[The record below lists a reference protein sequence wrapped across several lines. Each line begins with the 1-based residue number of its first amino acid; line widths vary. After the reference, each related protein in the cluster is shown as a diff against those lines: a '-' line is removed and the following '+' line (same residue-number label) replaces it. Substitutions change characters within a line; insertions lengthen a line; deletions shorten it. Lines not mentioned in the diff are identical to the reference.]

1 MTARSPDRLI
11 AGPRDRAQR
20 SGTPAPDLPD
30 PAPHLARRLISVADD
45 QKLRDYLN
53 RVTVQLKQARARL
66 HELDEPIAIVGMACR
81 YPGDV
86 QSPDD
91 LWRLVD
97 EGRDAVTGFPAN
109 RGWDL
114 DALYDPDPATT
125 GTSYVRESGFVH
137 DADEFD
143 AEFFGISPREA
154 QAMDPQQRLLLE
166 SAWEVL
172 ENAGIRP
179 GPLRGSATGVF
190 VGIMAQEYGPSLLN
204 PSLDAVDGYLVTGN
218 QLSVAS
224 GRISYTFGFEGPAM
238 TVDTACSS
246 SLVCVHLAAQA
257 LRNRECDLALAGG
270 VAVLSTPGFFI
281 DFSRQRGLAADGRCK
296 AFAASADGTSWSEG
310 VGMLALMR
318 LSDAERRGHRVL
330 AVIRGSAVN
339 QDGASSQLSAP
350 NGPSQQRVIRH
361 ALADARLTPA
371 DVDAVEAHGTGT
383 PLGDPIEA
391 HALLSTYGQDRPAD
405 QPPLY
410 LGSLK
415 SNIGHTQAAAGVG
428 GIIKSVMAMRHGVL
442 PRTLHVDAPTP
453 HVDWAEGAVDLLT
466 EARPWP
472 ETDRPRRAAVSSFG
486 ISGTN
491 AHIILEQAPPAAAD
505 DQETEPGDSPVA
517 AGVADDTDV
526 TAPSS
531 LWVLSGGT
539 EQAVRDQAA
548 RLLAHVTGALAA
560 DPALRPADIGFSLAD
575 TRTHFDRRA
584 AVAGGH
590 EELLSGLAALAEGRR
605 DVGRVPAS
613 DPRPVFVFP
622 GQGSQWVGMATEL
635 AATSSVFAESLDAC
649 ERALAPFVD
658 WSLTD
663 ALSDPELLERV
674 DVVQPV
680 LFAVMVSLARLWEFH
695 GVVPAAVVGHSQ
707 GEIAAAVV
715 AGALSLDDGARV
727 VTLRSK
733 AIGELLSGHG
743 AMMSIAAS
751 ASRAAEL
758 IAQTGEAAGTT
769 EGRDPTERVGV
780 AVVNGPASVVL
791 AGEPHA
797 LTLIAATCADQGIRH
812 RLLPVDYASHSPQV
826 ATIEERLLT
835 DLKTITP
842 RPSTTPFYSTVT
854 GTLLDTTE
862 LDAAYWYRNL
872 RQTVLFHDTTR
883 TIADS
888 GSRVFIEISPHPVL
902 TSGIQDTLA
911 EHAPDAAAF
920 GTLRRHNGGLGRF
933 LAAVGESYT
942 HGLTPDWSTVFGDRP
957 RRVDLPTYAFQ
968 RRRHWLD
975 PVASA
980 DPTQLGLAVTGH
992 PLLGAV
998 VHAADSDT
1006 VLFTGRV
1013 SLTADSWL
1021 DDHQVFGTVLVP
1033 GAALVELAVHAGDH
1047 VGASVLDEL
1056 VIEAPLVLTPDR
1068 PRRLQVSVGA
1078 ESDGTRTIA
1087 VHSQADQDPAEW
1099 TLHATGTLGMGTST
1113 STSTGTG
1120 TGTGTGTSTGTGTGT
1135 GAATGAGSHEPFV
1148 WPPERASELD
1158 PAAMYDTL
1166 ADLGLTYGPLFQ
1178 GVRAAWRAGDALYA
1192 EVVLGEEATTGF
1204 GIHPALVDAALHT
1217 YAHEA
1222 FSDGAVRLP
1231 FAWSGVRL
1239 HATGATTLRVR
1250 LTPTG
1255 DNTVNL
1261 HATDPTGQPVLT
1273 IDALTTR
1280 PIAPDQLATAAR
1292 APGQETLYEESW
1304 TATTLTA
1311 AETATLFA
1319 ADDVLNGAE
1328 PGDGVV
1334 VLDVPATP
1342 GEPLSATRTA
1352 VHRVLDVLRRW
1363 LTEELCAES
1372 TLAVVTHGHLD
1383 ADPAASAVWGLVRSA
1398 QSEHPGRIVLVD
1410 AVSEAGPPT
1419 NLTTLVPA
1427 ALALGEPQLALR
1439 SDEVLVPRL
1448 ARFAPPGDPTPA
1460 PASEPTSDPT
1470 RWRADGT
1477 VLVTGGTG
1485 TLATLA
1491 ARHLVTVHGV
1501 RHLLLTSRRGIAAA
1515 GAPEL
1520 VAELEEL
1527 GASVTVA
1534 ACDVGDRDAVA
1545 ALLASIPTEHP
1556 LTAVV
1561 HTAGVL
1567 DDGLV
1572 TSLTEAMTEAVL
1584 RPKADAA
1591 WHLHELTR
1599 DLDLS
1604 AFVLYSSL
1612 SGLIGG
1618 PGQANY
1624 AAANSFLDALAR
1636 HRTELGL
1643 PAVSLA
1649 WGLWADASAMTGQLS
1664 DLDHRRLTRT
1674 GLAPID
1680 GKAGM
1685 AAFDAALALGRPVVA
1700 ITPLDREAL
1709 RAADPVPALFRG
1721 LVRSTRRRATG
1732 GASDA
1737 GPLAD
1742 RLLRRPPAEQREA
1755 LLTVVREQVAHVLGH
1770 TDAAAVPIGQ
1780 AFRDLG
1786 FDSLTSV
1793 ELRNR
1798 LTKATGTRLPAT
1810 LVFDHPTPEALA
1822 LFLGARLGL
1831 GETRTIEA
1839 APATATDEPLAI
1851 VGMACRFPGDVRT
1864 PEELW
1869 QLLESG
1875 TEALSD
1881 LPGDR
1886 GWDLGRLRDDPASPE
1901 AVAIFRGGFLH
1912 DAAEF
1917 DPSFFGIS
1925 PREATVVDPQQRLL
1939 LETVWEAMER
1949 AGIDPASLRGS
1960 NTGVFAGS
1968 MHRDYSARFTGS
1980 PDGYDEVLGTSNAGG
1995 VVSGRISYT
2004 FGFEGPAVTLDT
2016 ACSSSLVAMHMAGQS
2031 LRSGECDLALAGGV
2045 TVMSTPE
2052 TLQEFSR
2059 QRGLSADG
2067 RCKAFAAGADGT
2079 ILSEGVG
2086 VLLLERLSDAQ
2097 RNGHRVLAVLRG
2109 SAVNQ
2114 DGASNGLTAPNG
2126 PAQERVIRRAL
2137 ANAGLTAAD
2146 IDVVEAHGTGTTL
2159 GDPIEAQALLATY
2172 GQDRPEDQPVL
2183 VGSLK
2188 SNIGHTQA
2196 AAGVGGV
2203 IKMVEALRRGVVPK
2217 TLHVDEP
2224 SPHVEWDSGAVELL
2238 TENRTWPDTGRLRR
2252 AGVSSF
2258 GISGTN
2264 AHVIVE
2270 QAPEVDLPTP
2280 APSGAV
2286 VPWVLSG
2293 RTDEAV
2299 REQAARLTE
2308 WVGKSPE
2315 LDLAGA
2321 GLTLATAR
2329 SRFERGAVAVGADRE
2344 ELLSALAEITDGHT
2358 PLVGPAGSG
2367 VAMLFAGQGGQRFGM
2382 GQELYATYPVF
2393 ATAVDDA
2400 LTAIDK
2406 ELTGHVDHPVRDVLL
2421 GDTNPDL
2428 LNQTVYTQTT
2438 LFAIEIGLYRLLESW
2453 GTRPDWLVGH
2463 SIGEIAAAHIA
2474 GVFSL
2479 EDAARLV
2486 AARGRLMQA
2495 LPEGGV
2501 MAAIEAAE
2509 ADVIPLLDD
2518 AVGIAA
2524 VNGPTSVVISGTHTA
2539 AERVTTHFENTGHR
2553 VKRLTVSHAFHSPL
2567 MEPMLDDFA
2576 GIVEGLTFHEPSIPI
2591 VSTVTGLPVE
2601 SDTLTDPGYW
2611 VRHVRNTVRFHDAIA
2626 HLADQHIGG
2635 YIEIGPSGVLV
2646 AQTQQILDAT
2656 GHEGPL
2662 VLPTLRA
2669 GQPEAHT
2676 TLTALGQ
2683 LHLAGTGTTPDWQTV
2698 FANRTTLTDL
2708 PTYPFQRQRYWLN
2721 APTPGDRSGS
2731 GTGHPLLASVVDV
2744 ADSGSLV
2751 LSGRLSTATHPWLT
2765 DHLVLGSVVVP
2776 GSAWIEVALYAAGQS
2791 GATTLQ
2797 ELVIER
2803 PLVINEDESV
2813 RLQVHIGTD
2822 DAGVRSIS
2830 IHSRPDDED
2839 TTWTRH
2845 ATGVLGTEP
2854 PPPADTFTQWP
2865 PAGATA
2871 QDPDQLYTALAESGL
2886 LYGPVFQ
2893 GVEAFWRRGD
2903 ELFAEVALP
2912 EAAEADGFGIHPA
2925 LLDAALHPRA
2935 HDVLADGGV
2944 QLPFAWS
2951 GVRLDT
2957 AGATRLRVRLAPAG
2971 DDGVSLQAA
2980 DITGAPVLTVESV
2993 TARPVAVEQLSA
3005 PGGQS
3010 EGALLEL
3017 TWSALSVPTTAA
3029 SVVVTPLAD
3038 ALVST
3043 EPLDGVVVLDAG
3055 DVSHTG
3061 DDEEASGSGAPADVP
3076 TVVRAA
3082 TAQVLDLLRRWL
3094 AAPHLE
3100 GTRLVVR
3107 TTGAVA
3113 VEPAESPDLVT
3124 ATVWG
3129 LVRSAQSEHP
3139 GRIVLLD
3146 GEKGTETDLASVLSS
3161 DEHQVAV
3168 RGGRL
3173 LRPRLVPLPVPVP
3186 DGAAPWTT
3194 EGTVLI
3200 TGGTGSLG
3208 AATARHLVH
3217 HHGIR
3222 HLLLTSRR
3230 GPHAEGATELHT
3242 ELTRAGAHITITACD
3257 TTDPSQLADLLTTIP
3272 THTPLT
3278 AIIHTAGTLDD
3289 SVITTMTPT
3298 QLHDVLRPKVDAA
3311 WNLHHQTQ
3319 HLNLT
3324 AFVLYSSV
3332 AGVLGTPGQANYAAA
3347 NSFLDALAQHRTTH
3361 HQPATSIAWG
3371 LWADTSGMTRHL
3383 SDTDRSRLTRN
3394 GLGPISTAVG
3404 TALLD
3409 AARATG
3415 RPAVAA
3421 SAVLGVARGEV
3432 PVVLRDL
3439 VRTARRRETAVPDAG
3454 GSFAERLRPLTG
3466 AQRTAFLIGHV
3477 RDQVAQVLGHD
3488 DPAAIGQDQPFQDL
3502 GFDSLTAVELRN
3514 RLSEVAGERLPATV
3528 VFDHPTPHALATFLL
3543 DRLVPHPHVAARAKV
3558 DELDVFLAELALAD
3572 EDRSQITTHL
3582 ERLIDRWRDRAP
3594 DTPGDPEA
3602 DLDSASDEELFR
3614 LVDTSRKE

>member
-1 MTARSPDRLI
+1 M
-11 AGPRDRAQR
+11 
-20 SGTPAPDLPD
+20 
-30 PAPHLARRLISVADD
+30 ADD

-86 QSPDD
+86 QSPED

-114 DALYDPDPATT
+114 DALYDPDPTTT

-172 ENAGIRP
+172 ESAGIRP

-296 AFAASADGTSWSEG
+296 AFAAAADGTSWSEG

-350 NGPSQQRVIRH
+350 NGPSQQRVIRQ

-453 HVDWAEGAVDLLT
+453 HVDWHEGAVDLLT

-491 AHIILEQAPPAAAD
+491 AHVILEQAPAAAAEAQEAKPAG
-505 DQETEPGDSPVA
+505 QETDRRDSPGAEGA
-517 AGVADDTDV
+517 AGDGFEAGTAGDTDV
-526 TAPSS
+526 PAPS
-531 LWVLSGGT
+531 LWVLSGST

-548 RLLAHVTGALAA
+548 RLLAHVTGALAG
-560 DPALRPADIGFSLAD
+560 DPAIRPADIGFSLAD

-584 AVAGGH
+584 AVAGDH
-590 EELLSGLAALAEGRR
+590 EELLSGLAALAEGQR
-605 DVGRVPAS
+605 DVGRVPVS

-622 GQGSQWVGMATEL
+622 GQGSQWVGMAAEL
-635 AATSSVFAESLDAC
+635 AAASPVFAESLDAC
-649 ERALAPFVD
+649 GRALAPFVD

-680 LFAVMVSLARLWEFH
+680 LFAVMVSLARLWESH

-733 AIGELLSGHG
+733 AIGEVLSGHG
-743 AMMSIAAS
+743 GMMSLAAS
-751 ASRAAEL
+751 AERAAEL
-758 IAQTGEAAGTT
+758 ITEAADSAESTDG
-769 EGRDPTERVGV
+769 DDLADRVGV
-780 AVVNGPASVVL
+780 AVVNGPASVVI
-791 AGEPHA
+791 AGEPEA
-797 LTLIAATCADQGIRH
+797 LARVAAACEAHGVRH

-835 DLKTITP
+835 DLAPITP
-842 RPSTTPFYSTVT
+842 RTSTIPFYSTVT
-854 GTLLDTTE
+854 GNLLDTTE

-872 RQTVLFHDTTR
+872 RQTVLFEDTTR
-883 TIADS
+883 TIADT
-888 GSRVFIEISPHPVL
+888 GTHLFIEISPHPVL
-902 TSGIQDTLA
+902 TSSIQDTLA
-911 EHAPDAAAF
+911 EHAPETVAF
-920 GTLRRHNGGLGRF
+920 GTLRRRNGGLGRF
-933 LAAVGESYT
+933 LTAVGESYA
-942 HGLTPDWSTVFGDRP
+942 HGLTPDWSAVFGDRP

-975 PVASA
+975 PVAPA
-980 DPTQLGLAVTGH
+980 DPTQLGLAVTEH

-1013 SLTADSWL
+1013 SLTADPWL

-1056 VIEAPLVLTPDR
+1056 VIESPLVLTPDR
-1068 PRRLQVSVGA
+1068 PRLLQVSVGA
-1078 ESDGTRTIA
+1078 ESDGSRSLA
-1087 VHSQADQDPAEW
+1087 VHSRADQEPAEW
-1099 TLHATGTLGMGTST
+1099 TLHATGSL
-1113 STSTGTG
+1113 GTG
-1120 TGTGTGTSTGTGTGT
+1120 SGSGSGSGSVTE
-1135 GAATGAGSHEPFV
+1135 TGAGAGETL
-1148 WPPERASELD
+1148 WPPEGASELD

-1166 ADLGLTYGPLFQ
+1166 ADLGLSYGPLFQ

-1192 EVVLGEEATTGF
+1192 DVVLDPEAATGF

-1222 FSDGAVRLP
+1222 FTDGAVRLP

-1239 HATGATTLRVR
+1239 HATGATALRVR

-1255 DNTVNL
+1255 DDTVSL

-1273 IDALTTR
+1273 VDALTTR
-1280 PIAPDQLATAAR
+1280 PVAADQLAAAAR
-1292 APGQETLYEESW
+1292 APGEETLYEESW
-1304 TATTLTA
+1304 TPTA
-1311 AETATLFA
+1311 LPVAESAALFP
-1319 ADDVLNGAE
+1319 ADEVLDGGE

-1342 GEPLSATRTA
+1342 GEPLTATRTT
-1352 VHRVLDVLRRW
+1352 VHRVLDVLQRW
-1363 LTEELCAES
+1363 LADERCAES
-1372 TLAVVTHGHLD
+1372 TLAVVTHGYLD

-1410 AVSEAGPPT
+1410 TSSDAGPD
-1419 NLTTLVPA
+1419 LTTLVPA
-1427 ALALGEPQLALR
+1427 ALALGEPQLAVR

-1448 ARFAPPGDPTPA
+1448 GRFTSAGGLPTEPSPELSPEPGSDPTP
-1460 PASEPTSDPT
+1460 
-1470 RWRADGT
+1470 WRADGT
-1477 VLVTGGTG
+1477 VLITGGTG

-1491 ARHLVTVHGV
+1491 ARHLVTAHGV

-1534 ACDVGDRDAVA
+1534 ACDVGDRDALA
-1545 ALLASIPTEHP
+1545 ALLASIPAEHP

-1572 TSLTEAMTEAVL
+1572 SSLTEGMTEAVL

-1636 HRTELGL
+1636 HRAELGL

-1680 GKAGM
+1680 GEAGM
-1685 AAFDAALALGRPVVA
+1685 ASFDAALALGRPVVA
-1700 ITPLDREAL
+1700 ITPLDRDAL
-1709 RAADPVPALFRG
+1709 RTADPVPALFRG
-1721 LVRSTRRRATG
+1721 LVRGARRRATG
-1732 GASDA
+1732 GAA
-1737 GPLAD
+1737 ETGPLAD
-1742 RLLRRPPAEQREA
+1742 RLLRLPEAEQREA

-1770 TDAAAVPIGQ
+1770 TDASVVRIGQ

-1786 FDSLTSV
+1786 FDSLTAV

-1831 GETRTIEA
+1831 GETRATEA
-1839 APATATDEPLAI
+1839 APAATTDEPIAI

-1886 GWDLGRLRDDPASPE
+1886 GWDLGNLRDDPSNPDG
-1901 AVAIFRGGFLH
+1901 VSIFRGGFLH

-1939 LETVWEAMER
+1939 LETAWEVVER

-2067 RCKAFAAGADGT
+2067 SCKAFAAGADGT

-2097 RNGHRVLAVLRG
+2097 RNGHRVLAVIRG

-2137 ANAGLTAAD
+2137 ASAGLSAAD
-2146 IDVVEAHGTGTTL
+2146 VDVVEAHGTGTTL

-2203 IKMVEALRRGVVPK
+2203 IKMVEALRRGVAPK

-2238 TENRTWPDTGRLRR
+2238 TENRTWPETGRPRR
-2252 AGVSSF
+2252 AAVSSF

-2270 QAPEVDLPTP
+2270 QAPEVDEP
-2280 APSGAV
+2280 APVTSGVV

-2299 REQAARLTE
+2299 REQAARLAERVTR
-2308 WVGKSPE
+2308 SPE
-2315 LDLAGA
+2315 LDLASV

-2329 SRFERGAVAVGADRE
+2329 SRFERGAVVVGADRE
-2344 ELLSALAEITDGHT
+2344 ELLSALAEVADGRA
-2358 PLVGPAGSG
+2358 PLVAPAGNG
-2367 VAMLFAGQGGQRFGM
+2367 VAMMFAGQGGQRAGM
-2382 GQELYATYPVF
+2382 GRELYAAYPVF
-2393 ATAVDDA
+2393 ATAVDDV
-2400 LTAIDK
+2400 LTAVDK
-2406 ELTGHVDHPVRDVLL
+2406 ELAGFVDHPVRDVFF
-2421 GDTNPDL
+2421 DTTDTGL
-2428 LNQTVYTQTT
+2428 LNQTVYTQTA
-2438 LFAIEIGLYRLLESW
+2438 LFAIEVGLYRLLESW
-2453 GTRPDWLVGH
+2453 GARPTWLVGH
-2463 SIGEIAAAHIA
+2463 SIGEIAAAHVA

-2479 EDAARLV
+2479 EDAVRLV

-2495 LPEGGV
+2495 LPEGGA
-2501 MAAIEAAE
+2501 MAAIEAPE
-2509 ADVIPLLDD
+2509 AAVIPLLDD

-2524 VNGPTSVVISGTHTA
+2524 VNGPTSIVVSGEHTA
-2539 AERVTTHFENTGHR
+2539 VERVTTHFENAGRR

-2576 GIVEGLTFHEPSIPI
+2576 EIVESLTFREPSIPI

-2601 SDTLTDPGYW
+2601 PDTLTNPGYW
-2611 VRHVRNTVRFHDAIA
+2611 VHHVRNTVRFHDAIT
-2626 HLADQHIGG
+2626 HLADHHIGG
-2635 YIEIGPSGVLV
+2635 YIELGPSGVLV
-2646 AQTQQILDAT
+2646 AQTQQILDTT
-2656 GHEGPL
+2656 GHEGHL
-2662 VLPTLRA
+2662 VLPTLRP
-2669 GQPEAHT
+2669 GQAETHT
-2676 TLTALGQ
+2676 TLTALSR
-2683 LHLAGTGTTPDWQTV
+2683 LYAAGTGITPDWQTILG
-2698 FANRTTLTDL
+2698 RHTTLTEL

-2721 APTPGDRSGS
+2721 SPTIPDGSGS
-2731 GTGHPLLASVVDV
+2731 NTGHPLLGSVVDV

-2751 LSGRLSTATHPWLT
+2751 LSGRLSTAAQPWLT
-2765 DHLVLGSVVVP
+2765 DHLVLGSVVLP
-2776 GSAWIEVALYAAGQS
+2776 ASAWIEVALYAAGQS
-2791 GATTLQ
+2791 GASALK

-2803 PLVINEDESV
+2803 PLVIDEDASV
-2813 RLQVHIGTD
+2813 RLQVHVGTD

-2845 ATGVLGTEP
+2845 ATGILGTEP
-2854 PPPADTFTQWP
+2854 PPHTKPFTQWP
-2865 PAGATA
+2865 PVGAVA
-2871 QDPDQLYTALAESGL
+2871 QDPDQLYTALTESGL

-2893 GVEAFWRRGD
+2893 GVESAWRRGD
-2903 ELFAEVALP
+2903 ELFAEVVLP
-2912 EAAEADGFGIHPA
+2912 EAVENDGFGIHPA

-2944 QLPFAWS
+2944 QLPFVWS
-2951 GVRLDT
+2951 GVHLDR
-2957 AGATRLRVRLAPAG
+2957 AGANRLRVRLAPAG
-2971 DDGVSLQAA
+2971 EEGVSLQAT
-2980 DITGAPVLTVESV
+2980 DITGTPVLTVESV
-2993 TARPVAVEQLSA
+2993 TTRPVAAEQLAS
-3005 PGGQS
+3005 PGRQS
-3010 EGALLEL
+3010 EGTLLEL
-3017 TWSALSVPTTAA
+3017 AWSPVPLPTAPTPA
-3029 SVVVTPLAD
+3029 VVTPLAD
-3038 ALVST
+3038 ALEST
-3043 EPLDGVVVLDAG
+3043 EPLDGVVVVDLTDMN
-3055 DVSHTG
+3055 DVADT
-3061 DDEEASGSGAPADVP
+3061 ADVP
-3076 TVVRAA
+3076 TAVRAA
-3082 TAQVLDLLRRWL
+3082 TGQVLDLMRRWL

-3100 GTRLVVR
+3100 ETRLVVR
-3107 TTGAVA
+3107 TAGAVA
-3113 VEPAESPDLVT
+3113 VEPAESPDLAA

-3139 GRIVLLD
+3139 GRILLVD
-3146 GEKGTETDLASVLSS
+3146 EEPDATTDLTSVLST
-3161 DEHQVAV
+3161 DEHQLAI

-3173 LRPRLVPLPVPVP
+3173 LRPRLARLQAKASASASASG
-3186 DGAAPWTT
+3186 DATPWNTQ
-3194 EGTVLI
+3194 GTVLI

-3208 AATARHLVH
+3208 SATARHLVH
-3217 HHGIR
+3217 HHGVR
-3222 HLLLTSRR
+3222 HLLLTSRS
-3230 GPHAEGATELHT
+3230 GPTAEGATQLHN
-3242 ELTRAGAHITITACD
+3242 ELTQAGAHVTITACD
-3257 TTDPSQLADLLTTIP
+3257 TTDPTQLATLLTTIP

-3289 SVITTMTPT
+3289 TVITTMTPT
-3298 QLHDVLRPKVDAA
+3298 QLTNVLRPKVDAA

-3332 AGVLGTPGQANYAAA
+3332 AGALGTPGQANYAAA

-3371 LWADTSGMTRHL
+3371 LWADTTGMTSHL
-3383 SDTDRSRLTRN
+3383 TDTQLNRLTGN
-3394 GLGPISTAVG
+3394 GLGPISTDAG

-3409 AARATG
+3409 AAVAAG
-3415 RPAVAA
+3415 RPALAA
-3421 SAVLGVARGEV
+3421 SALLGAARGDV
-3432 PVVLRDL
+3432 PAVLRDL
-3439 VRTARRRETAVPDAG
+3439 VRTARRRETAAPDAG
-3454 GSFAERLRPLTG
+3454 GSLAERLRPLAG
-3466 AQRTAFLIGHV
+3466 PQRTTFLIGHV
-3477 RDQVAQVLGHD
+3477 REQVAQVLGHD
-3488 DPAAIGQDQPFQDL
+3488 DPAAIGQDQSFQDL

-3514 RLSEVAGERLPATV
+3514 RLSTLAGERLPATV
-3528 VFDHPTPHALATFLL
+3528 VFDYPTPHALAAFLL
-3543 DRLVPHPHVAARAKV
+3543 DRLVPHPHAAARAKV

-3582 ERLIDRWRDRAP
+3582 ESLIDRWRDRAP
-3594 DTPGDPEA
+3594 NTPGDPEA